1 MAEEKRQFPT
11 EMISLPSKGH
21 LYSKDNPLSSGEV
34 EVKYMTAR
42 EEDIL
47 TSQNLIQ
54 KGIVLDKLL
63 ESLIVSDINHDDLLL
78 GDKNAILLAAR
89 VLAYGKEYEFE
100 YTDPSD
106 GESKTESVDLTSF
119 EAKKVD
125 TSKWAKGIN
134 EHEYKLPNSKKVITF
149 KLVTQGDE
157 KAVDSQLKA
166 LSKITKGGIQPEI
179 TTRLKQQIT
188 AVDGNRETQTINQF
202 VDNELLSRDTFEFR
216 SHLKTITPDIDLSTT
231 IELSDGTELEIT
243 VPVTVQFFWPDAG
256 I

>member
-11 EMISLPSKGH
+11 EMISLPSKGY
-21 LYSKDNPLSSGEV
+21 LYPDDNPLSSGEV

-63 ESLIVSDINHDDLLL
+63 ESLVISNVNLDDILL

-100 YTDPSD
+100 YVDTD
-106 GESKTESVDLTSF
+106 GESKINSVDLTSF
-119 EAKKVD
+119 ESKKVD
-125 TSKWAKGIN
+125 FKKFTKGVN
-134 EHEYKLPNSKKVITF
+134 EHEFKLPNSKKVITF
-149 KLVTQGDE
+149 KFVSQGDE
-157 KAVDSQLKA
+157 RAVESQLKA
-166 LSKITKGGIQPEI
+166 LSKISRDIVPEI
-179 TTRLKQQIT
+179 TTRLKQQIV
-188 AVDGNRETQTINQF
+188 AVDGNRDTAVINKF
-202 VDNELLSRDTFEFR
+202 VDNELLSRDSLEFR
-216 SHLKTITPDIDLSTT
+216 RYLNTVTPDVDMTCVITMIDG
-231 IELSDGTELEIT
+231 SDEEIT

-256 I
+256 V

>member
-11 EMISLPSKGH
+11 EMISLPSKGY
-21 LYSKDNPLSSGEV
+21 LYPDDNPLSSGEV

-47 TSQNLIQ
+47 TSGNLIQ

-63 ESLIVSDINHDDLLL
+63 EALIVSDINLDDLLI

-100 YTDPSD
+100 YVDSSNGETKTD
-106 GESKTESVDLTSF
+106 TVDLTSF
-119 EAKKVD
+119 QPKDVDFKKF
-125 TSKWAKGIN
+125 TKGVN
-134 EHEYKLPNSKKVITF
+134 EHDFTLPNSKKVITF

-157 KAVDSQLKA
+157 KSVEAQLKA
-166 LSKITKGGIQPEI
+166 LIKISKGVSPEI
-179 TTRLKQQIT
+179 TTRLKQQIV
-188 AVDGNRETQTINQF
+188 AVDGNRDTATINKF
-202 VDNELLSRDTFEFR
+202 VDNELLSRDTFQFR
-216 SHLKTITPDIDLSTT
+216 KHLIAMTPDVDMTCIIDMD
-231 IELSDGTELEIT
+231 DGTEQEIT
-243 VPVTVQFFWPDAG
+243 VPVTVTFFWPDAR

>member
-11 EMISLPSKGH
+11 EMITLPSKGY
-21 LYSKDNPLSSGEV
+21 LYPDDNPLSSGEV

-63 ESLIVSDINHDDLLL
+63 ESLIVSNINQDDILL

-100 YTDPSD
+100 YIDTD
-106 GESKTESVDLTSF
+106 GETRSNSVDLTSF
-119 EAKKVD
+119 ESKEVDFKKF
-125 TSKWAKGIN
+125 TKGVN
-134 EHEYKLPNSKKVITF
+134 EHDFQLPTSKKVVTF

-157 KAVDSQLKA
+157 KAVESQLKA
-166 LSKITKGGIQPEI
+166 LSKISPDYVPEI
-179 TTRLKQQIT
+179 TTRLKQQIV
-188 AVDGNRETQTINQF
+188 AIDGNRETSVINDF
-202 VDNELLSRDTFEFR
+202 VDNQLLSRDSLDFR
-216 SHLKTITPDIDLSTT
+216 KYLQEISPDVKMTCEVRMI
-231 IELSDGTELEIT
+231 DGTDEEMT
-243 VPVTVQFFWPDAG
+243 VPVTARFFWPDAG

>member
-11 EMISLPSKGH
+11 EMISLPSKGY
-21 LYSKDNPLSSGEV
+21 LYPDDNPLSSGEV

-47 TSQNLIQ
+47 TSGNLIQ

-63 ESLIVSDINHDDLLL
+63 EALIVSDINLDDLLI

-100 YTDPSD
+100 YVDSSNGETKTD
-106 GESKTESVDLTSF
+106 TVDLTSF
-119 EAKKVD
+119 QPKDVDFKKF
-125 TSKWAKGIN
+125 TKGVN
-134 EHEYKLPNSKKVITF
+134 EHDFTLPNSKKVITF

-157 KAVDSQLKA
+157 KSVESQLKA
-166 LSKITKGGIQPEI
+166 LIKISKGVSPEI
-179 TTRLKQQIT
+179 TTRLKQQIV
-188 AVDGNRETQTINQF
+188 AVDGNRDTATINKF
-202 VDNELLSRDTFEFR
+202 VDNELLSRDTFQFR
-216 SHLKTITPDIDLSTT
+216 KHLVAMTPDVDMTCIVDMD
-231 IELSDGTELEIT
+231 DGTEQEIT
-243 VPVTVQFFWPDAG
+243 VPVTVTFFWPDAR

>member
-63 ESLIVSDINHDDLLL
+63 ESLIVSDINHDDLWF
-78 GDKNAILLAAR
+78 DEILLAAR

-106 GESKTESVDLTSF
+106 GESKTESVDLTS
-119 EAKKVD
+119 
-125 TSKWAKGIN
+125 
-134 EHEYKLPNSKKVITF
+134 
-149 KLVTQGDE
+149 
-157 KAVDSQLKA
+157 
-166 LSKITKGGIQPEI
+166 LS
-179 TTRLKQQIT
+179 
-188 AVDGNRETQTINQF
+188 
-202 VDNELLSRDTFEFR
+202 
-216 SHLKTITPDIDLSTT
+216 
-231 IELSDGTELEIT
+231 
-243 VPVTVQFFWPDAG
+243 
-256 I
+256 

>member
-11 EMISLPSKGH
+11 EMISLPSKGY
-21 LYSKDNPLSSGEV
+21 LYPDDNPLSSGEV

-63 ESLIVSDINHDDLLL
+63 ESLVISNVNLDDILL

-89 VLAYGKEYEFE
+89 VLAYGKEYQFE

-106 GESKTESVDLTSF
+106 GESKIESVDLTSF

-134 EHEYKLPNSKKVITF
+134 EHEYTLPNSKKVITF
-149 KLVTQGDE
+149 KLTTQGDE

-166 LSKITKGGIQPEI
+166 LSKISKGGIQPEI
-179 TTRLKQQIT
+179 TTRLKQQIV
-188 AVDGNRETQTINQF
+188 AVDGNRDTATINKF

-216 SHLKTITPDIDLSTT
+216 KHLVAMTPDVDMSCIVDLD
-231 IELSDGTELEIT
+231 DGTEQEIT
-243 VPVTVQFFWPDAG
+243 VPVTVQFFWPDTG

>member
-1 MAEEKRQFPT
+1 MAEDKRQFPT

-21 LYSKDNPLSSGEV
+21 LYPNDSALSSGEV

-89 VLAYGKEYEFE
+89 VLAYGKEYQFE

-106 GESKTESVDLTSF
+106 GESKIESVDLTSF
-119 EAKKVD
+119 EAKNVD

-134 EHEYKLPNSKKVITF
+134 EHEYTLPNSKKVITF
-149 KLVTQGDE
+149 KLTTQGDE

-166 LSKITKGGIQPEI
+166 LSKISKGGIQPEI
-179 TTRLKQQIT
+179 TTRLKQQIV
-188 AVDGNRETQTINQF
+188 AVDGNRDRSIVNKF

-216 SHLKTITPDIDLSTT
+216 NHLKTITPDIDLTTT
-231 IELSDGTELEIT
+231 IELVDGTDLEVT
-243 VPVTVQFFWPDAG
+243 VPVTVTFFWPDSG
-256 I
+256 V

>member
-21 LYSKDNPLSSGEV
+21 LYSEDSSLSSGEV

-47 TSQNLIQ
+47 TSSNLIQ

-63 ESLIVSDINHDDLLL
+63 ESLIVTNINLDDLLI

-100 YTDPSD
+100 YVDSSN
-106 GESKTESVDLTSF
+106 GESKIDTVDLTSF
-119 EAKKVD
+119 QPKDVDFKKF
-125 TSKWAKGIN
+125 TKGVN
-134 EHEYKLPNSKKVITF
+134 EHDFTLPNSKKVITF

-157 KAVDSQLKA
+157 KSVEAQLKA
-166 LSKITKGGIQPEI
+166 LIKISKGVSPEI
-179 TTRLKQQIT
+179 TTRLKQQIV
-188 AVDGNRETQTINQF
+188 AVEGNRDTATINKF
-202 VDNELLSRDTFEFR
+202 VDNELLSRASFQFR
-216 SHLKTITPDIDLSTT
+216 KHLTTITPDVDMTCVVDMD
-231 IELSDGTELEIT
+231 DGTEQEIT
-243 VPVTVQFFWPDAG
+243 VPVTVQFFWPDS
-256 I
+256 

>member
-11 EMISLPSKGH
+11 EMISLPSKGY
-21 LYSKDNPLSSGEV
+21 LYPDDNPLSSGEV

-47 TSQNLIQ
+47 TSGNLIQ

-63 ESLIVSDINHDDLLL
+63 ESLIVSDVNLDDLLI

-100 YTDPSD
+100 YVDSSNGETKTD
-106 GESKTESVDLTSF
+106 TVDLTSF
-119 EAKKVD
+119 QPKDVDFKKF
-125 TSKWAKGIN
+125 TKGVN
-134 EHEYKLPNSKKVITF
+134 EHDFTLPNSKKVITF

-157 KAVDSQLKA
+157 KSVEAQLKA
-166 LSKITKGGIQPEI
+166 LIKISKGVSPEI
-179 TTRLKQQIT
+179 TTRLKQQIV
-188 AVDGNRETQTINQF
+188 AVDGNRDTATINKF
-202 VDNELLSRDTFEFR
+202 VDNELLSRDTFQFR
-216 SHLKTITPDIDLSTT
+216 KHLIAMTPDVDMTCIIDMD
-231 IELSDGTELEIT
+231 DGTEQEIT
-243 VPVTVQFFWPDAG
+243 VPVTVTFFWPDAR

>member
-11 EMISLPSKGH
+11 EMITLPSKGY
-21 LYSKDNPLSSGEV
+21 LYPDDNPLSSGEV

-63 ESLIVSDINHDDLLL
+63 ESLIVSNINQDDILL

-100 YTDPSD
+100 YIDTD
-106 GESKTESVDLTSF
+106 GETRTNSVDLTSF
-119 EAKKVD
+119 EAKEIDFKKF
-125 TSKWAKGIN
+125 TKGLN
-134 EHEYKLPNSKKVITF
+134 EHDFELPTSKKVVTF

-157 KAVDSQLKA
+157 KAVESQLKA
-166 LSKITKGGIQPEI
+166 LSKISPDYVPEI
-179 TTRLKQQIT
+179 TTRLKQQIV
-188 AVDGNRETQTINQF
+188 AIDGNRETSVINDF
-202 VDNELLSRDTFEFR
+202 VDNQLLSRDSLDFR
-216 SHLKTITPDIDLSTT
+216 KNLQVISPDVNMTCEVRMIDG
-231 IELSDGTELEIT
+231 SDEEMT
-243 VPVTVQFFWPDAG
+243 VPVTARFFWPDAG

>member
-21 LYSKDNPLSSGEV
+21 LYSEDSSLSSGEV

-63 ESLIVSDINHDDLLL
+63 ESLIISDINHDDLLL

-106 GESKTESVDLTSF
+106 GETKTESVDLTSF
-119 EAKKVD
+119 ESKKIE
-125 TSKWAKGIN
+125 TSKWTKGVN

-149 KLVTQGDE
+149 KLTTQGDE
-157 KAVDSQLKA
+157 KAVESQLKA
-166 LSKITKGGIQPEI
+166 LSKITKGVQPEV
-179 TTRLKQQIT
+179 TTRLKQQIV
-188 AVDGNRETQTINQF
+188 AVDGNRDRQSINKF

>member
-11 EMISLPSKGH
+11 EMISLPSKGY
-21 LYSKDNPLSSGEV
+21 LYPDDNPLSSGEV

-63 ESLIVSDINHDDLLL
+63 ESLVISNVNLDDILL

-100 YTDPSD
+100 YTDPSN
-106 GESKTESVDLTSF
+106 GESKIESVDLTTFGSKEVDF
-119 EAKKVD
+119 KKF
-125 TSKWAKGIN
+125 TKGVN
-134 EHEYKLPNSKKVITF
+134 EHEFQLPSSKKVITF
-149 KLVTQGDE
+149 KFVSQGDE
-157 KAVDSQLKA
+157 RAVESQLKA
-166 LSKITKGGIQPEI
+166 LSKISKDIVPEI
-179 TTRLKQQIT
+179 TTRLKQQIV
-188 AVDGNRETQTINQF
+188 AVDGNRDTAVINKF
-202 VDNELLSRDTFEFR
+202 VDNELLSRDSLEFR
-216 SHLKTITPDIDLSTT
+216 RYLNTVTPDVDMTCVITMIDG
-231 IELSDGTELEIT
+231 SDEEIT

-256 I
+256 V

>member
-11 EMISLPSKGH
+11 EMISLPSKGY
-21 LYSKDNPLSSGEV
+21 LYPDDNPLSSGEV

-63 ESLIVSDINHDDLLL
+63 ESLVISNVNLDDILL

-89 VLAYGKEYEFE
+89 VLAYGKEYQFE

-106 GESKTESVDLTSF
+106 GESKIESVDLTSF

-134 EHEYKLPNSKKVITF
+134 EHEYTLPNSKKVITF
-149 KLVTQGDE
+149 KLTTQGDE

-166 LSKITKGGIQPEI
+166 LSKISGDIVPEI
-179 TTRLKQQIT
+179 TTRLKQQIV
-188 AVDGNRETQTINQF
+188 AVDGNRDTAVINKF
-202 VDNELLSRDTFEFR
+202 VDNELLSRDSLEFR
-216 SHLKTITPDIDLSTT
+216 RYLNTVTPDVDMTCVITMIDG
-231 IELSDGTELEIT
+231 SDEEIT

-256 I
+256 V

>member
-21 LYSKDNPLSSGEV
+21 LYSKDSSLSSGEV

-63 ESLIVSDINHDDLLL
+63 ESLIVSDINHDELLL

-106 GESKTESVDLTSF
+106 GESKIESVDLTSF
-119 EAKKVD
+119 EAKEVD
-125 TSKWAKGIN
+125 YKKWTKGVN

-149 KLVTQGDE
+149 KLTTQGDE

-166 LSKITKGGIQPEI
+166 LAKITKGVQPEI
-179 TTRLKQQIT
+179 TTRLKQQIV
-188 AVDGNRETQTINQF
+188 AVDGNRDRQFINQF

-216 SHLKTITPDIDLSTT
+216 NHLKKITPDIDLSTT
-231 IELSDGTELEIT
+231 IELGDGTELEVT

>member
-21 LYSKDNPLSSGEV
+21 LYPKDSALSSGEV

-89 VLAYGKEYEFE
+89 VLAYGKEYQFE

-106 GESKTESVDLTSF
+106 GESKIESVDLTSF

-134 EHEYKLPNSKKVITF
+134 EHEYTLPNSKKVITF
-149 KLVTQGDE
+149 KLTTQGDE

-166 LSKITKGGIQPEI
+166 LSKISKGGIQPEI
-179 TTRLKQQIT
+179 TTRLKQQIV
-188 AVDGNRETQTINQF
+188 AVDGNRDRSIVNKF

>member
-11 EMISLPSKGH
+11 EMISLPSKGY
-21 LYSKDNPLSSGEV
+21 LYPDDNPLSSGEV

-47 TSQNLIQ
+47 TSGNLIQ

-63 ESLIVSDINHDDLLL
+63 EALIVSDVNLDDLLI

-100 YTDPSD
+100 YVDSSNGETKTD
-106 GESKTESVDLTSF
+106 TVDLTSF
-119 EAKKVD
+119 QPKDVDFKKF
-125 TSKWAKGIN
+125 TKGVN
-134 EHEYKLPNSKKVITF
+134 EHDFTLPNSKKVITF

-157 KAVDSQLKA
+157 RSVESQLKA
-166 LSKITKGGIQPEI
+166 LIKISKGVSPEI
-179 TTRLKQQIT
+179 TTRLKQQIV
-188 AVDGNRETQTINQF
+188 AVDGNRDTATINKF
-202 VDNELLSRDTFEFR
+202 VDNELLSRDTFQFR
-216 SHLKTITPDIDLSTT
+216 KHLVAMTPDVDMTCIIDMD
-231 IELSDGTELEIT
+231 DGTEQEIT